1 MKKMLTAFRNTGT
14 TTPDERFDVAFRLEF
29 VKAELLRVNMMISL
43 IIGGFA
49 AGLFAFFYIRED
61 VVFEQIRPVM
71 GSFSILLTGM
81 LVYELFCR
89 HYILYRLNR
98 KLQLQ
103 EWFNFG
109 NLFIEAS
116 FPTMI
121 IGLFAA
127 KMNPLV
133 VFISP
138 FILFYFLFIMH
149 SILHL
154 QFFSGIFTGV
164 VAAAEYFLLSNYVL
178 HIIDIQHADP
188 LVISSTL
195 IIIRTLIILLCGIAA
210 AYIGTEIKH
219 RVIDTYHTINEKNM
233 IRHIFGQ
240 QVSHEIVD
248 DILKENQGL
257 STKRLPLC
265 VMFVDVRNFTPF
277 AASKTPEEVLDFQN
291 KLFANMIDA
300 INKNH
305 GIIHQIMGDGLMA
318 SFGAPVSHGN
328 DCANAVRAG
337 EEILGATEKLVK
349 EKEIPPTRLGVGI
362 HYGTAVTGQIGT
374 ELRKQY
380 SIVGNVV
387 IIASRIE
394 QLNKEYNSQF
404 LVSRTVFEK
413 LPATVHATSLGFVT
427 LKGENEPL
435 EIMRLR

>member
-1 MKKMLTAFRNTGT
+1 MKKFLASSRNKGTPATAQHI
-14 TTPDERFDVAFRLEF
+14 DLAFRLEF
-29 VKAELLRVNMMISL
+29 VKTELLRVNMMISL
-43 IIGGFA
+43 IAFGFA
-49 AGLFAFFYIRED
+49 AGLFAFFFIRED
-61 VVFEQIRPVM
+61 VVFDQVRPVIP
-71 GSFSILLTGM
+71 SLSLLLAGM
-81 LVYELFCR
+81 LIYEVICR
-89 HYILYRLNR
+89 QYILYRLNH

-103 EWFNFG
+103 NWFNLG

-121 IGLFAA
+121 IGLFAV
-127 KMNPLV
+127 KMDPLV

-164 VAAAEYFLLSNYVL
+164 VAAAEYFLLSNFVL
-178 HIIDIQHADP
+178 QAIYRQHTDP
-188 LVISSTL
+188 LVVSTTL

-210 AYIGTEIKH
+210 ANIASEIKH
-219 RVIDTYHTINEKNM
+219 RVIHTYHTINEKNM

-248 DILKENQGL
+248 DILQENQGL

-349 EKEIPPTRLGVGI
+349 EKEIPPTRLGIGI
-362 HYGTAVTGQIGT
+362 HYGAAVTGQIGT

-404 LVSRTVFEK
+404 LVSRNVFDR
-413 LPATVHATSLGFVT
+413 LPAGVHGKSLGFVT